1 MFVGVSNEQPLAIC
15 ARVGVATVLAYAR
28 VTSPTMAH
36 TYRVC
41 MVYDHV
47 YSKLFVCRNS
57 IPSNKMLTKY
67 TDYTKVVGV
76 EYSYCFNSG
85 HQESSQPFIM
95 DCMFRPL

>member
-1 MFVGVSNEQPLAIC
+1 
-15 ARVGVATVLAYAR
+15 
-28 VTSPTMAH
+28 MAH

-47 YSKLFVCRNS
+47 YSKLFVHRNS

-76 EYSYCFNSG
+76 E
-85 HQESSQPFIM
+85 
-95 DCMFRPL
+95 

>member
-1 MFVGVSNEQPLAIC
+1 MV
-15 ARVGVATVLAYAR
+15 
-28 VTSPTMAH
+28 H

-47 YSKLFVCRNS
+47 YSKLFVYRNS

-67 TDYTKVVGV
+67 TDYTKVVDV
-76 EYSYCFNSG
+76 YCFNSG

-95 DCMFRPL
+95 DSTQSSGEFPTIHHGLHVSASSNSRHAAHS

>member
-1 MFVGVSNEQPLAIC
+1 MV
-15 ARVGVATVLAYAR
+15 
-28 VTSPTMAH
+28 H

-47 YSKLFVCRNS
+47 YRKLFVHRNS

-95 DCMFRPL
+95 DCMFRLL

>member
-1 MFVGVSNEQPLAIC
+1 MA
-15 ARVGVATVLAYAR
+15 AVLAYAR
-28 VTSPTMAH
+28 VTH
-36 TYRVC
+36 HGTYLQSL
-41 MVYDHV
+41 YGHV
-47 YSKLFVCRNS
+47 YSKLFVHRNS

-95 DCMFRPL
+95 DCMFRLL